1 MKTIIEYLNLIGSDS
16 DKWVKNFQE
25 ADIEDKRCMIAD
37 LYGIFDSSIKGNIF
51 TYYYWYSD
59 VDISYIY
66 NYTGERRKKMWRS
79 VASCRRVDYN
89 FVTDELKVTKLS
101 RFNSRATENEG
112 RKL

>member
-1 MKTIIEYLNLIGSDS
+1 MKTIIEYLNLIGMDS
-16 DKWVKNFQE
+16 DKWVSKFQKV
-25 ADIEDKRCMIAD
+25 DIEDKRGMIAD

-79 VASCRRVDYN
+79 VSSCRRVDYN

-101 RFNSRATENEG
+101 RFNKRATENEG